1 MHQNKVFSE
10 PFSGPGGISYKEKL
24 LNEKSA
30 KPHDI
35 VIDVPSSVNAL
46 SKLHDRALIGRVVNF
61 MALRTLNVLIMKA
74 GMQEIEIQYVGDKSV
89 EEDQFQ
95 ESEGVS
101 GADLTGS
108 VKEVDDHDIGGN
120 GKDAL
125 EEGEIRGED
134 CIQSREQHSVDDVT
148 FHGDALNTQVN
159 NVASES
165 TILEVSM
172 EVPEE
177 NRIDLNVYPQ
187 RQTSKEDGTMKV
199 GDSIRV
205 ADSEG
210 IPINEEN
217 HELQIDKEVRETI
230 SLGNSQWRI

>member
-1 MHQNKVFSE
+1 M
-10 PFSGPGGISYKEKL
+10 PDCL
-24 LNEKSA
+24 
-30 KPHDI
+30 
-35 VIDVPSSVNAL
+35 
-46 SKLHDRALIGRVVNF
+46 
-61 MALRTLNVLIMKA
+61 
-74 GMQEIEIQYVGDKSV
+74 DKSV

-108 VKEVDDHDIGGN
+108 VKEVDYLDIGGN

-125 EEGEIRGED
+125 EEGEIRGDD

-148 FHGDALNTQVN
+148 LHGDALNVNKEKRKPKIIKNSMVDPVAQAQTIKNLIQDHNRPRKRPRLDDPFDLDGILGLNQTQVN

-187 RQTSKEDGTMKV
+187 RQTSEEDDTMKV

-210 IPINEEN
+210 RPINEEN

-230 SLGNSQWRI
+230 SLGNSIGVNLQQYSSNVRGMIMDEGFNGFNQ